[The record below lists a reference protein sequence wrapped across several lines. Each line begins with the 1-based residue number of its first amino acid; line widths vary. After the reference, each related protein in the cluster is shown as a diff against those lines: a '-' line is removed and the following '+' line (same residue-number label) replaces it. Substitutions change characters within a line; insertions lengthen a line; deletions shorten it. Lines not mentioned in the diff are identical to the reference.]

1 MLTAMFEREKKNIV
15 NSMHE
20 ANAKLVLLALL
31 AVTCVPASGT
41 ISSCGT
47 MSGGASVAAKPWGL
61 EARKPLQLRGGA
73 EWGGQ
78 SCDDATPCI
87 GTLQNFS
94 ALEDFYA
101 AGDSNAVFREK
112 LSSLKLLYPVG
123 YRPVKG
129 DGNCFIR
136 GYVFGLLESL
146 LSKQA
151 TEASGFRGEYAH
163 CNSHSRLRCCT
174 RLCVEYML
182 TRHSQHVH
190 FVGRHRRAHGVL
202 LHNS

>member
-1 MLTAMFEREKKNIV
+1 MVFVSLT
-15 NSMHE
+15 SQE
-20 ANAKLVLLALL
+20 AKVKLVLLALL
-31 AVTCVPASGT
+31 SVTCVPASGT
-41 ISSCGT
+41 ISSLST
-47 MSGGASVAAKPWGL
+47 TSGRVWFNRDLVLEKPWGV
-61 EARKPLQLRGGA
+61 EARKTLQLRGGA

-94 ALEDFYA
+94 ALEDFYST
-101 AGDSNAVFREK
+101 GESNAVFREK

-174 RLCVEYML
+174 RPCV
-182 TRHSQHVH
+182 
-190 FVGRHRRAHGVL
+190 
-202 LHNS
+202 